1 MEFVLV
7 SRDFFDS
14 PDNSSIF
21 TTFFS
26 ELSTLLWLMLL
37 LQILL
42 LLLLELVE
50 ADFEAKNALLEVVV
64 EEDAA
69 ALLLFSNGIV
79 SEDIDIAWNVEIG
92 PLFWS
97 WSLTLKNNK
106 TKKMCREI
114 QIGSFMY
121 LFFSYLFY

>member
-21 TTFFS
+21 TTS
-26 ELSTLLWLMLL
+26 ELSILLRLLL